1 MSTVGVRRRPNAF
14 NIVWQLELLVR
25 SGVSEQNAITSL
37 EAMASILNLMNSQKH
52 NLCQRTNLVNRKS
65 FGVQMCVAWSDL

>member
-37 EAMASILNLMNSQKH
+37 EAMASILNHTEPNE
-52 NLCQRTNLVNRKS
+52 
-65 FGVQMCVAWSDL
+65 